1 MRFVDLTKRFFSG
14 DFLIKHGLE
23 KLVPFAIYICLWLVI
38 DISWSL
44 YVEKTLTRQEHL
56 EKEVS
61 DLKIE
66 YTHKDLELTGFN
78 QRTKVEQMLE
88 AEGSDLHEPVEPA
101 GLIEL
106 KK

>member
-1 MRFVDLTKRFFSG
+1 MRFIDLTKKFFSG

-23 KLVPFAIYICLWLVI
+23 KLVPFVLYICFWLII

-44 YVEKTLTRQEHL
+44 YVEKTLTRQEHI
-56 EKEVS
+56 EREIA

-78 QRTKVEQMLE
+78 QRTLVEQMLKD
-88 AEGSDLHEPVEPA
+88 EGSDLHEPAEPA
-101 GLIEL
+101 GLLEL